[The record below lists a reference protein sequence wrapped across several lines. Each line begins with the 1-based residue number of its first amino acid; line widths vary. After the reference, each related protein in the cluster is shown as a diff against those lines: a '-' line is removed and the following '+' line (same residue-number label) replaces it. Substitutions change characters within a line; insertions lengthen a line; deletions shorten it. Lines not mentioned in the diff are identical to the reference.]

1 MNQIHWVICCTFSLI
16 IWRWSFS
23 FRLFYYHLQ
32 DYYERSSWKWDVDKK
47 RKETFSSKSWLLTCR
62 IQEEN
67 SPHLPVIAGFV
78 SFRFEYE
85 GGRPVL
91 YCYEIQLRDRYRG
104 RSIGRCL
111 MNLLSLI
118 AKDSKISSVMLTVF
132 KFNERALRFFQNL
145 GFSKDESDPSNFK
158 GNPQVD
164 YLIMSKNVN

>member
-1 MNQIHWVICCTFSLI
+1 M
-16 IWRWSFS
+16 
-23 FRLFYYHLQ
+23 
-32 DYYERSSWKWDVDKK
+32 
-47 RKETFSSKSWLLTCR
+47 
-62 IQEEN
+62 
-67 SPHLPVIAGFV
+67 
-78 SFRFEYE
+78 
-85 GGRPVL
+85 